1 MLRRNQQESRDSGA
15 SGSACLP
22 FDRVASHLLDMSAS
36 SKAASTF
43 PPPSS
48 LAADAVAIERE
59 GLLALESALRGPLAE
74 PFRRATELLLAAH
87 GRVIVSGMGK
97 SGHIGRKIAATFAS
111 TGTPAHFVHP
121 AEASHGDLGMI
132 RSDDAI
138 IALSWSGETPELR
151 DLLVYAKRFG
161 VPLIAVT
168 SRADSALALAADA
181 ALILPSSV
189 EACPNHLAPTTS
201 TTMMLAAGDALAVVL
216 LKIRG
221 FSAADFR
228 VYHPGGKLGSQLRHV
243 GEIARP
249 LETLVCADEHQTVG
263 EVLIEITR
271 LATGYALVTG
281 PGDILLGIVTDGDI
295 RRHVSP
301 DLVTRSVGEIMTRNP
316 KVVHVDMLA
325 AEALKI
331 LNDLR
336 VTAAPV
342 LRGGRL
348 VGGIHL
354 NDLIATGVA

>member
-1 MLRRNQQESRDSGA
+1 MKVEPDAR
-15 SGSACLP
+15 
-22 FDRVASHLLDMSAS
+22 HLAPMSAS
-36 SKAASTF
+36 TKLVARI
-43 PPPSS
+43 PSAS
-48 LAADAVAIERE
+48 LAADAIGIERD
-59 GLLALESALRGPLAE
+59 GLIMLEEALRGPLAE
-74 PFRRATELLLAAH
+74 PFAHAIDLLLGVR

-138 IALSWSGETPELR
+138 LALSWSGETPELG

-161 VPLIAVT
+161 VPLIAIT
-168 SRADSALALAADA
+168 SRPESALASAADA
-181 ALILPSSV
+181 ALILPQAI
-189 EACPNHLAPTTS
+189 EACPNLLAPTTS
-201 TTMMLAAGDALAVVL
+201 TTMMLATGDALAVVL
-216 LKIRG
+216 LKTRG

-228 VYHPGGKLGSQLRHV
+228 LYHPGGKLGSQLRHV

-249 LETLVCADEHQTVG
+249 LESLVQVKEHQTVG
-263 EVLIEITR
+263 EMLIEITR
-271 LATGYALVTG
+271 LATGYALVVGTES
-281 PGDILLGIVTDGDI
+281 DLVGIVTDGDI

-301 DLVTRSVGEIMTRNP
+301 DLTSRTVGEIMTRNP
-316 KVVHVDMLA
+316 KVLQVDMLA
-325 AEALKI
+325 AEALKL

-342 LRGGRL
+342 LEDGRL

-354 NDLIATGVA
+354 TDLSATGVD